1 MGKMTRKKPK
11 RLSDTKY
18 RLIFRCFVADVPAS
32 KTAQIVK
39 VNRKTADRY
48 YRIFRSVIIND
59 ALKERKAVKLGN
71 GIELDE
77 SYFGPKRVR
86 GKRGRGA
93 SHKVIVFGILKRKGR
108 IYTNIVPNT
117 KKASLMPIIRQVIRS
132 GADIYTDGWR
142 SYDALAVYGYNH
154 KKVRHDKDEFSKGD
168 GKTHINGIESYWSWT
183 KHRLTQFRGLT
194 PKQFKNYLLESEW
207 RYNHRHTL
215 EKDLRGLLKNVI

>member
-1 MGKMTRKKPK
+1 MGKMTRKKTK

-18 RLIFRCFVADVPAS
+18 RLILRCFIADIPAS

-39 VNRKTADRY
+39 INRKTADRY
-48 YRIFRSVIIND
+48 YRIFRNVIIND

-93 SHKVIVFGILKRKGR
+93 SKKVIVFGILKRKGK

-117 KKASLMPIIRQVIRS
+117 KKASLMPIIRQVINS

-194 PKQFKNYLLESEW
+194 AKQFKNYLLESEW
-207 RYNHRHTL
+207 RYNHRHSL

>member
-1 MGKMTRKKPK
+1 MGKMTRKKTK

-18 RLIFRCFVADVPAS
+18 RLIFRCFIADIPAS

-48 YRIFRSVIIND
+48 YHLFRSVIIDD

-77 SYFGPKRVR
+77 SYFGPRRVK

-93 SHKVIVFGILKRKGR
+93 SKKVIVFGILKRKGR
-108 IYTNIVPNT
+108 IYTSVVPNT
-117 KKASLMPIIRQVIRS
+117 KKASLMPIIRQVINS

-142 SYDALAVYGYNH
+142 SYDALAIYGYNH

-207 RYNHRHTL
+207 RFNHKYSL

>member
-1 MGKMTRKKPK
+1 MGKMTRKKTK

-18 RLIFRCFVADVPAS
+18 RLIFRCFIADVPAS

-39 VNRKTADRY
+39 INRKTADRY
-48 YRIFRSVIIND
+48 YHLFRSVIIDD
-59 ALKERKAVKLGN
+59 ASKERKAVKLNN

-77 SYFGPKRVR
+77 SYFGPRRVK

-93 SHKVIVFGILKRKGR
+93 SHKVVVFGILKRKER
-108 IYTNIVPNT
+108 IYTSIVPNA
-117 KKASLMPIIRQVIRS
+117 KKASLMPIIRQVINS

-142 SYDALAVYGYNH
+142 SYDALAIYGYNH
-154 KKVRHDKDEFSKGD
+154 KKVRHDQDEFSKGD

-194 PKQFKNYLLESEW
+194 KKQFQYYLLESEW
-207 RYNHRHTL
+207 RFNHRHNL